1 MIKICRS
8 CLAVTLAALM
18 LTVPV
23 VAADDQA
30 NQAAGKEREITKIR
44 LKLHDGKTFPKYLG
58 SKLTAPEEIVD
69 EYQAGYV
76 DERNAQRL
84 GHRILKNVKLEYV
97 TQNHKPYSDKILWPL
112 KKNAQGYVYDES
124 KALFLKLTFSVGEDG
139 GYKYRIDVR
148 KELPVEIG
156 DPQFT
161 IPAKD
166 LKVGPDGTYTAYL
179 PLKAYRKV
187 NFIPDDGIENF
198 YLKGGARGLTNPLEY
213 DVDLADGEIAQYIH
227 LQQKKFEIELKND
240 YKLIGLKVVAK
251 HNNQRFVDLLN
262 QIAYQNLD
270 ESNKADALNP
280 LVIHIKT
287 RKGENDPQ
295 PPILNGRDRTIKEG
309 EKFDPLSL
317 VELLREEV
325 SGDIDGNKGNIK
337 FTYDPDNFNK
347 DNPAPGTY
355 KVTMSYTNGKGLK
368 ATWTSTVTVDPK
380 QKTPVPAPAPTP
392 QPQPKQQEKTGNA
405 YFDLG
410 RYLLPTC
417 PDSKCAKTE
426 TGAKKDD
433 VPNTAAAVNN

>member
-44 LKLHDGKTFPKYLG
+44 LKLHEGKAFPKYLG
-58 SKLTAPEEIVD
+58 SKLTAPEEIVE

-84 GHRILKNVKLEYV
+84 EHRILKNVKLEYV

-139 GYKYRIDVR
+139 GYKYKIDVR

-187 NFIPDDGIENF
+187 KFIPDEGFTKFN
-198 YLKGGARGLTNPLEY
+198 LKGKTPELTNSLEY
-213 DVDLADGEIAQYIH
+213 DVDLEDGKINYVSI
-227 LQQKKFEIELKND
+227 KNSD
-240 YKLIGLKVVAK
+240 IVDGIKDTCGYLGLFVEEK
-251 HNNQRFVDLLN
+251 NNNKYFCPMN
-262 QIAYQNLD
+262 SAFAYRNLD
-270 ESNKADALNP
+270 ESYKADALNP
-280 LVIHIKT
+280 LVVNVRTKKKDGTSLI
-287 RKGENDPQ
+287 
-295 PPILNGRDRTIKEG
+295 PPAINGLDATIDEG
-309 EKFDPLSL
+309 KKFDRLSL
-317 VELLREEV
+317 VDSFREEAGTEN
-325 SGDIDGNKGNIK
+325 GDKEKIQFAYEPAD
-337 FTYDPDNFNK
+337 FNP
-347 DNPAPGTY
+347 DNPAPSTY
-355 KVTMSYTNGKGLK
+355 KVTMSYKNGKGLT
-368 ATWTSTVTVDPK
+368 ATWTSTVTVVAKPK
-380 QKTPVPAPAPTP
+380 PKPPVVPAP

-410 RYLLPTC
+410 RYLLPAC
-417 PDSKCAKTE
+417 PDSKCDKAG